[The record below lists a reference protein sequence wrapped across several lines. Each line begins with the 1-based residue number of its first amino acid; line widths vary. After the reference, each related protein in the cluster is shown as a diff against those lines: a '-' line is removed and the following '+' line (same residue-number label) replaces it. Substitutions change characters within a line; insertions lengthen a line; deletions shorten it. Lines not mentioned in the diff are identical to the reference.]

1 MRLLLPALIAA
12 QLFLPAAIPSAMAG
26 TPKLVPSVAGET
38 VFERKSGRCQGGE
51 PRVYK
56 PGCGG

>member
-1 MRLLLPALIAA
+1 MKPFLMLFLAAVVVAPVITRPALAA
-12 QLFLPAAIPSAMAG
+12 DPLLIIPG
-26 TPKLVPSVAGET
+26 EDGGVA
-38 VFERKSGRCQGGE
+38 ERKSGRCQGGE